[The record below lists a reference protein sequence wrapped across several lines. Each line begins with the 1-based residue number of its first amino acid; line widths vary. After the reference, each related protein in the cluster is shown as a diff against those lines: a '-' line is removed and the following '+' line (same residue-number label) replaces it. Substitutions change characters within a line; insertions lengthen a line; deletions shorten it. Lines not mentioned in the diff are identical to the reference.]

1 MQQEGSKMETVTKV
15 PAKDFETEK
24 QPNIKK
30 QKYDIRAYTMVIGL
44 VVIMIMFAF
53 FTDGTFLT
61 ARNISNLAM
70 QMAVVS
76 LLGTGA
82 VLVIVTGNIDLSVGS
97 LVGLT
102 GGIAA
107 ALMAWQGWGTLPT
120 IAAVLVFGVIIGAL
134 QGFATVYLNIPAFI
148 VTLGGMM
155 VFRGTLLGIT
165 KGVTIAPM
173 SDSYQILGQAYL
185 NNTLGLIIALI
196 AIVTI
201 VVLAVRKRQSRI
213 KYNLRLESMPLFT
226 WRLILT
232 GGLIGVFVVIM
243 NMYRG
248 IPIPVFFMLLFAML
262 YTFIAE
268 KTKFGRSIYA
278 IGGNNQAAIYSGIK
292 VNKVVLSV
300 FALNGLI
307 AAFAGIVLSA
317 RLNAGVP
324 GAGNMMELD
333 AIAAAVIG
341 GTSLSGGRGRVYG
354 AILGALIMATLDNGM
369 SLLNIDAFWQYI
381 VKGSILVL
389 AVWFDS
395 ATKNKR

>member
-1 MQQEGSKMETVTKV
+1 METVTKA
-15 PAKDFETEK
+15 PTQGLDRENLIGT
-24 QPNIKK
+24 KK
-30 QKYDIRAYTMVIGL
+30 KKYDIRAYTMVIGL

-53 FTDGTFLT
+53 FTDGIFLS
-61 ARNISNLAM
+61 ARNLSNLAM
-70 QMAVVS
+70 QMSVVS

-97 LVGLT
+97 LVGLS

-107 ALMAWQGWGTLPT
+107 AFMAWEGWGTLPT
-120 IAAVLVFGVIIGAL
+120 IAAVLVFGVIIGVI

-155 VFRGTLLGIT
+155 IYRGILLGIT

-173 SDSYQILGQAYL
+173 NNSYQILGQAYI
-185 NNTLGLIIALI
+185 NNNVGLCVALI

-201 VVLAVRKRQSRI
+201 VVFAVRKRQSRV

-226 WRLILT
+226 WKLVLIA
-232 GGLIGVFVVIM
+232 GLIGVFVFFM

-248 IPIPVFFMLLFAML
+248 IPIPVFFMLVFAIL

-268 KTKFGRSIYA
+268 KTKIGRSIYA
-278 IGGNNQAAIYSGIK
+278 IGGNIQAARYSGIK
-292 VNKVVLSV
+292 VKKVVLIV

-307 AAFAGIVLSA
+307 AAFAGIILSA

-341 GTSLSGGRGRVYG
+341 GTSLAGGRGRVFG

-395 ATKNKR
+395 ATKKKGA

>member
-1 MQQEGSKMETVTKV
+1 METVTKA
-15 PAKDFETEK
+15 PQGLDSEK
-24 QPNIKK
+24 LADIKK
-30 QKYDIRAYTMVIGL
+30 KKYDIRAYTMVIGL
-44 VVIMIMFAF
+44 VVIMILFSF
-53 FTDGTFLT
+53 FTDGVFLS
-61 ARNISNLAM
+61 ARNLSNLAM
-70 QMAVVS
+70 QMSVVS

-97 LVGLT
+97 LVGLS

-107 ALMAWQGWGTLPT
+107 AFMAWQGWGTLPT
-120 IAAVLVFGVIIGAL
+120 IASVLVFGVIIGII

-155 VFRGTLLGIT
+155 IYRGILLGIT

-173 SDSYQILGQAYL
+173 NNSYQILGQAYI
-185 NNTLGLIIALI
+185 NNNVGLFVALI
-196 AIVTI
+196 AIVTL
-201 VVLAVRKRQSRI
+201 VVLAVRKRQSRV
-213 KYNLRLESMPLFT
+213 KYNFRLESLPLFT
-226 WRLILT
+226 SKLILIA
-232 GGLIGVFVVIM
+232 GLIAIFVLFM
-243 NMYRG
+243 NTYRG
-248 IPIPVFFMLLFAML
+248 IPIPVFFMLVFAIL

-278 IGGNNQAAIYSGIK
+278 IGGNIQAATYSGIK
-292 VNKVVLSV
+292 VKKVVLIV

-307 AAFAGIVLSA
+307 AAFAGIILSA

-341 GTSLSGGRGRVYG
+341 GTSLAGGRGRVFG

-395 ATKNKR
+395 ASKNKKA

>member
-1 MQQEGSKMETVTKV
+1 METITKA
-15 PAKDFETEK
+15 PTKGLESEQTIDL
-24 QPNIKK
+24 KK
-30 QKYDIRAYTMVIGL
+30 KSYDIRAYTMLIGL

-53 FTDGTFLT
+53 FTDGVFLS
-61 ARNISNLAM
+61 ARNLSNLAM
-70 QMAVVS
+70 QMSVVS

-97 LVGLT
+97 LVGLS
-102 GGIAA
+102 GGLAA
-107 ALMAWQGWGTLPT
+107 VFMAWEGWGTLPT
-120 IAAVLVFGVIIGAL
+120 IAVVLVFGVIIGIIH
-134 QGFATVYLNIPAFI
+134 GFATVYLNIPAFI

-155 VFRGTLLGIT
+155 IYRGILLGIT

-173 SDSYQILGQAYL
+173 NNSYQILGQAYI
-185 NNTLGLIIALI
+185 NNNVGLFVALI

-201 VVLAVRKRQSRI
+201 VVLSVRKRQSRV
-213 KYNLRLESMPLFT
+213 KYNLRLEPMPLFT
-226 WRLILT
+226 WKLILIA
-232 GGLIGVFVVIM
+232 GLISVFVILM
-243 NMYRG
+243 NTYRG
-248 IPIPVFFMLLFAML
+248 IPIPVFFMLVFAIL

-278 IGGNNQAAIYSGIK
+278 IGGNIQAARYSGIK
-292 VNKVVLSV
+292 VKKVVLIV

-307 AAFAGIVLSA
+307 AAFAGIILSA

-341 GTSLSGGRGRVYG
+341 GTSLAGGRGRVNG

-389 AVWFDS
+389 AVWFDNAS
-395 ATKNKR
+395 KNKKA